1 LTAVAELIDRV
12 LKCDIDRLDAV
23 TKQILE
29 TDHEWKTESAGPGL
43 VNYFEKVNAAAI
55 FLKRL
60 GNYVAFGIYREI
72 TAAPTVNIVSRDRGL
87 DVPVFHLFVT
97 RGAQPQTHNDSA
109 RRTCKETCKNLRQ
122 SYSQLFTPLVFPART
137 DNVRAGMNKTVIEV
151 QVRAV
156 LPTSG
161 GCAVFIG
168 NNDKVFIIYV
178 DQTVGSAITMFM
190 RDITKE
196 RPLTHDLMA
205 HLMTALG
212 AKVERVIINDLKN
225 ATYYA
230 RTIIRAENELQ
241 QKKIIELDARPSDCI
256 AMATQ
261 QKAPI
266 YVSQEVWDEVD
277 DMSDVLRKMEEEGLK
292 PDPETESEE

>member
-1 LTAVAELIDRV
+1 
-12 LKCDIDRLDAV
+12 
-23 TKQILE
+23 
-29 TDHEWKTESAGPGL
+29 
-43 VNYFEKVNAAAI
+43 
-55 FLKRL
+55 
-60 GNYVAFGIYREI
+60 
-72 TAAPTVNIVSRDRGL
+72 
-87 DVPVFHLFVT
+87 
-97 RGAQPQTHNDSA
+97 
-109 RRTCKETCKNLRQ
+109 
-122 SYSQLFTPLVFPART
+122 
-137 DNVRAGMNKTVIEV
+137 MNKTVIEV

-168 NNDKVFIIYV
+168 NSEKVFIIYV

-190 RDITKE
+190 RQIAKE
-196 RPLTHDLMA
+196 RPLTHDLMG

-212 AKVERVIINDLKN
+212 AKVDRVIINDLKN

-230 RTIIRAENELQ
+230 RVIIRVQNELQ
-241 QKKIIELDARPSDCI
+241 QKKIIELDGRPSDCI

-277 DMSDVLRKMEEEGLK
+277 DMSDVLRKMEEEGLR
-292 PDPETESEE
+292 PESETEE

>member
-1 LTAVAELIDRV
+1 MQGRFKKNQQQISGRFGGTTNMRLAGRVCGACRSDGNGSALRAAVLVEARSRRGWE
-12 LKCDIDRLDAV
+12 RLV
-23 TKQILE
+23 FRPSI
-29 TDHEWKTESAGPGL
+29 S
-43 VNYFEKVNAAAI
+43 
-55 FLKRL
+55 
-60 GNYVAFGIYREI
+60 
-72 TAAPTVNIVSRDRGL
+72 TVNTV
-87 DVPVFHLFVT
+87 
-97 RGAQPQTHNDSA
+97 
-109 RRTCKETCKNLRQ
+109 
-122 SYSQLFTPLVFPART
+122 
-137 DNVRAGMNKTVIEV
+137 NKTVIEV
-151 QVRAV
+151 HVRAV

-168 NNDKVFIIYV
+168 NSDKVFIVYV

-190 RDITKE
+190 REMSKE

-205 HLMTALG
+205 HLMTAVG
-212 AKVERVIINDLKN
+212 AHVERVIINDLKN

-230 RTIIRAENELQ
+230 RMIIAAENELQ

-266 YVSQEVWDEVD
+266 YVSQEVWDEVE

-292 PDPETESEE
+292 PEIDPESEATEEE